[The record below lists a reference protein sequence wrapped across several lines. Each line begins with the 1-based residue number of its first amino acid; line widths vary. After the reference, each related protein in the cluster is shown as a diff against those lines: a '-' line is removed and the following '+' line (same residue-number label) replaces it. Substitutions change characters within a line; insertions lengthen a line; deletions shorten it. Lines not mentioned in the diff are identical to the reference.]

1 MMDTKLIGR
10 KRELVDINKYR
21 SDQKSHFIAVY
32 GRRRVGKTFLIR
44 KAFDDQFTFYTT
56 GIARGSL
63 KEQLATFTIA
73 LKKYFGDETVT
84 MPKTWIDAFAIL
96 IDKLTSDPSKKK
108 VVFLDELPWM
118 DNRNSR
124 FINALEYFWNSWA
137 SGRSDIL
144 LIVCGS
150 SASWMIN
157 KLIKNKGGLY
167 NRVTGRI
174 KLNPFTLKETKE
186 YLESLGCPYD
196 EFQCLQTYMCFGGV
210 PFYLSQFN
218 KEWSASQNINHLCFS
233 ENAPFKSEYYLLY
246 QSLFN
251 NPDNHISIV
260 EAIASKNK
268 GILRS
273 EIVKKSGITD
283 GGGLTRILSEL
294 EESGFIRKYYNF
306 HKKSREVVYQLTDL
320 FTLFHLS
327 FLSKPEIN
335 DDNTWLNMINTPKQN
350 TWSGYAF
357 EILCVLH
364 TIEIKRALGI
374 DGILSSVST
383 WQNKDAQID
392 LVIDRSDNVVNVIEI
407 KFSNNE
413 YTISKDYDI
422 KLRNKI
428 NEFKESTKTKKAI
441 WLVMLT
447 TFGLKNSPHNGLVQR
462 SLTSDIFFH
471 NTK

>member
-1 MMDTKLIGR
+1 MDAKLTGR
-10 KRELVDINKYR
+10 KRELTDIDKYR

-32 GRRRVGKTFLIR
+32 GRLRVGKTFLIR
-44 KAFDDQFTFYTT
+44 HAFDDQFTFYTT
-56 GIARGSL
+56 GIAKGSL
-63 KEQLATFTIA
+63 KEQLAIFTIA
-73 LKKYFGDETVT
+73 LKKYFGDETMT

-96 IDKLTSDPSKKK
+96 IDKLASDPSKKK
-108 VVFLDELPWM
+108 VIFLDELPWM

-157 KLIKNKGGLY
+157 KLIKNKGGLH

-174 KLNPFTLKETKE
+174 KLNPFTLKESKL
-186 YLESLGCPYD
+186 YLESLGCQYD
-196 EFQCLQTYMCFGGV
+196 EFQCIQAYMCFGGI
-210 PFYLSQFN
+210 PFYLSLFN
-218 KEWSASQNINHLCFS
+218 GDWSASQNINHLCFS
-233 ENAPFKSEYYLLY
+233 EYAPFKSEYYLLY
-246 QSLFN
+246 QSLFD

-268 GILRS
+268 GIMRA
-273 EIVKKSGITD
+273 EIVKHSSITD

-306 HKKSREVVYQLTDL
+306 NKISREAVYQLTDL
-320 FTLFHLS
+320 FSLFHLN
-327 FLSKPEIN
+327 FLSKPENN
-335 DDNTWLNMINTPKQN
+335 DKNTWLNMLHTPKQN

-357 EILCVLH
+357 EILCIQH
-364 TIEIKRALGI
+364 TNEIKQALGI
-374 DGILSSVST
+374 DGILSNIST

-392 LVIDRSDNVVNVIEI
+392 LLIDRSDNVVNVIEI

-413 YTISKDYDI
+413 YTITKDYDI

-447 TFGLKNSPHNGLVQR
+447 THGLKNSPYNGLVQK
-462 SLTSDIFFH
+462 SLTSDIFFL
-471 NTK
+471 